1 MAMIM
6 VIIITCS
13 NIIFPFFKTLM
24 HSIYIYIVC
33 AQSNEYDTIIVT
45 YNIIMYEMCVSEL
58 KKNGNIIFDYN
69 IVLL

>member
-1 MAMIM
+1 
-6 VIIITCS
+6 
-13 NIIFPFFKTLM
+13 M